1 MKSLISYIKY
11 TYKWILIPLAFT
23 IAMGFIL
30 FVNQVEAA
38 EIGYGIL
45 VMGFLTLLIY
55 GYDFWKYLKKK
66 KQLKQ
71 FAQSIQ
77 FGMQELPE
85 KNWLLEEEY
94 GALLTQLYEQKTLE
108 NNEIEARFRNMTEYY
123 SMWVHQIKTPIA
135 AMHLLLQSRREHV
148 ETDERMLEEELFR
161 IEQYVEM
168 ALQYLRLDAKS
179 TDFVLQ
185 KQNLDAIVREAIRK
199 YAKIFIRKKISLHYD
214 GVAVTVLSDEKWLE
228 FVVEQILSNAVKY
241 TTKGSISIYVEDA
254 NGVKMSGQPED
265 AEGAKMPKQ
274 PGDVDGVNMS
284 KQAEDADGVNMS
296 KQPEGADGVRRSTL
310 LEREVFLVIEDTG
323 IGIRA
328 EDLPRVFEKGYT
340 GYNGHSDKSSTGI
353 GLYLCY
359 EILKKLSH
367 TITITSEVG
376 KGTKVK
382 IGFSA
387 NLTTM

>member
-1 MKSLISYIKY
+1 MKNLISYIKY
-11 TYKWILIPLAFT
+11 TYKWILIPLAFMGT
-23 IAMGFIL
+23 MGFIL
-30 FVNQVEAA
+30 FVNHVEAA

-45 VMGFLTLLIY
+45 VMGFLALLIY
-55 GYDFWKYLKKK
+55 GYDFSKYLKKK

-71 FAQSIQ
+71 FEQSIQ

-85 KNWLLEEEY
+85 QNWLLEEEY
-94 GALLTQLYEQKTLE
+94 GALLTQLYGQKTSE
-108 NNEIEARFRNMTEYY
+108 NNEMEARFRNMTEYY

-148 ETDERMLEEELFR
+148 ETDDRMLEEELFQ

-185 KQNLDAIVREAIRK
+185 EQKLDAIVREAIRK

-241 TTKGSISIYVEDA
+241 TTKGSISIYLEDVAGERILEQREDA
-254 NGVKMSGQPED
+254 AGECILEQREKEQRSLLPES
-265 AEGAKMPKQ
+265 EI
-274 PGDVDGVNMS
+274 
-284 KQAEDADGVNMS
+284 
-296 KQPEGADGVRRSTL
+296 
-310 LEREVFLVIEDTG
+310 FLVIEDTG

-353 GLYLCY
+353 GLYLCH

-367 TITITSEVG
+367 TIVITSEVG

-382 IGFSA
+382 IGFST
-387 NLTTM
+387 NLTKM

>member
-85 KNWLLEEEY
+85 QNWLLEEEY
-94 GALLTQLYEQKTLE
+94 GALLTQLYGQKTSE
-108 NNEIEARFRNMTEYY
+108 NNEMEARFRNMTEYY

-148 ETDERMLEEELFR
+148 ETDDRMLEEELFQ

-185 KQNLDAIVREAIRK
+185 EQKLDAIVREAIRK

-241 TTKGSISIYVEDA
+241 TTKGSISIYLEDA
-254 NGVKMSGQPED
+254 AGERILEQRE
-265 AEGAKMPKQ
+265 EEQ
-274 PGDVDGVNMS
+274 
-284 KQAEDADGVNMS
+284 
-296 KQPEGADGVRRSTL
+296 RSL
-310 LEREVFLVIEDTG
+310 LSESEIFLVIEDTG

-353 GLYLCY
+353 GLYLCH

-367 TITITSEVG
+367 TIVITSEVG

-387 NLTTM
+387 NLTKM

>member
-11 TYKWILIPLAFT
+11 TYKWILISLAFM

-38 EIGYGIL
+38 EIRYGIL

-55 GYDFWKYLKKK
+55 GCDFLKYLKKK

-254 NGVKMSGQPED
+254 NGVKISGKPEDADGVKISGQAED
-265 AEGAKMPKQ
+265 AEGAKL
-274 PGDVDGVNMS
+274 S
-284 KQAEDADGVNMS
+284 KLSEN
-296 KQPEGADGVRRSTL
+296 ADGVRHSTL
-310 LEREVFLVIEDTG
+310 LEGEIFLVIEDTG

>member
-11 TYKWILIPLAFT
+11 TYKWILISLAFM

-38 EIGYGIL
+38 EIRYGIL

-55 GYDFWKYLKKK
+55 GCDFLKYLKKK

-254 NGVKMSGQPED
+254 NGVKISGEPKDADGAKMSKLSENADGVKMLKQPED
-265 AEGAKMPKQ
+265 VE
-274 PGDVDGVNMS
+274 
-284 KQAEDADGVNMS
+284 
-296 KQPEGADGVRRSTL
+296 GVRHSTL
-310 LEREVFLVIEDTG
+310 LEREIFLVIEDTG
-323 IGIRA
+323 IGIRV

>member
-11 TYKWILIPLAFT
+11 TYKWILISLAFM

-55 GYDFWKYLKKK
+55 GCDFLKYLKKK

-254 NGVKMSGQPED
+254 NGAKISGQ
-265 AEGAKMPKQ
+265 A
-274 PGDVDGVNMS
+274 GD
-284 KQAEDADGVNMS
+284 
-296 KQPEGADGVRRSTL
+296 ADGVRRPAL
-310 LEREVFLVIEDTG
+310 LEREIFLVIEDTG

-367 TITITSEVG
+367 TITITSKVG

>member
-1 MKSLISYIKY
+1 MKNLISYIKY
-11 TYKWILIPLAFT
+11 TYKWILIPLAFMGT
-23 IAMGFIL
+23 MGFIL
-30 FVNQVEAA
+30 FVNHVEAA

-45 VMGFLTLLIY
+45 VMGFLALLIY
-55 GYDFWKYLKKK
+55 GYDFSKYLKKK

-71 FAQSIQ
+71 FEQSIQ

-85 KNWLLEEEY
+85 QNWLLEEEY
-94 GALLTQLYEQKTLE
+94 GALLTQLYGQKTSE
-108 NNEIEARFRNMTEYY
+108 NNEMETRFRNMTEYY

-148 ETDERMLEEELFR
+148 ETDDRMLEEELFQ

-185 KQNLDAIVREAIRK
+185 EQKLDAIVREAIRK

-241 TTKGSISIYVEDA
+241 TTKGSISIYLEDA
-254 NGVKMSGQPED
+254 AGERILEQRED
-265 AEGAKMPKQ
+265 AVGECILEQREKEQ
-274 PGDVDGVNMS
+274 
-284 KQAEDADGVNMS
+284 
-296 KQPEGADGVRRSTL
+296 RSL
-310 LEREVFLVIEDTG
+310 LSESEIFLVIEDTG

-353 GLYLCY
+353 GLYLCH

-367 TITITSEVG
+367 TIVITSEVG

-387 NLTTM
+387 NLTKM

>member
-1 MKSLISYIKY
+1 MKNLISYIKY
-11 TYKWILIPLAFT
+11 TYKWILIPLAFMGT
-23 IAMGFIL
+23 MGFIL
-30 FVNQVEAA
+30 FVNHVEAV

-45 VMGFLTLLIY
+45 VMGFLVLLIY
-55 GYDFWKYLKKK
+55 GYDFSRYLKKK

-71 FAQSIQ
+71 FEQSIQ

-85 KNWLLEEEY
+85 QNWLLEEEY
-94 GALLTQLYEQKTLE
+94 GALLTQLYGQKTSE
-108 NNEIEARFRNMTEYY
+108 NNEMEARFRNMTEYY

-148 ETDERMLEEELFR
+148 ETDDRMLEEELFQ

-185 KQNLDAIVREAIRK
+185 EQKLDAIVREAIRK

-241 TTKGSISIYVEDA
+241 TTKGSISIYLEDA
-254 NGVKMSGQPED
+254 AGERILEQRED
-265 AEGAKMPKQ
+265 AAGECILEQREKEQ
-274 PGDVDGVNMS
+274 
-284 KQAEDADGVNMS
+284 
-296 KQPEGADGVRRSTL
+296 RSL
-310 LEREVFLVIEDTG
+310 LSESEIFLVIEDTG

-353 GLYLCY
+353 GLYLCH

-367 TITITSEVG
+367 TIVITSEVG

-387 NLTTM
+387 NLTKM